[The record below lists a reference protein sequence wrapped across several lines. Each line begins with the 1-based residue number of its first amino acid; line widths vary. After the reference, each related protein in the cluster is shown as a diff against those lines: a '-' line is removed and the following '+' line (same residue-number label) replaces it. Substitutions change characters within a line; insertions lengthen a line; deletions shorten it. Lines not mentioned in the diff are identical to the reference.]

1 MRTDGHT
8 DGHEEA
14 NSRLSDLCES
24 NASLKQSDEKRSN
37 IFAIKQRRS
46 FKRTNISAPSAI
58 LLSLLLKLF
67 CRNWCPCKTKD
78 CQ

>member
-24 NASLKQSDEKRSN
+24 NASLKQSDEKMNN
-37 IFAIKQRRS
+37 IFAIK
-46 FKRTNISAPSAI
+46 
-58 LLSLLLKLF
+58 
-67 CRNWCPCKTKD
+67 
-78 CQ
+78 